1 MSSLKLFSI
10 LYYLTQIDS
19 KLLCFCSV
27 IDHRW
32 GQNVVRTSVTHSA
45 APCMP
50 LFCSY
55 HILTSSVIY
64 YWTYARQLGIYLLNI
79 KSMVMI
85 FMNSSSHFDSH
96 PILSWFTFCS
106 WKWLC
111 YQHVPVY
118 VLQFMSRGF
127 EQASYP
133 CDFHIGAKV
142 SGCFIVVKMINL
154 CRSFHE
160 TMEIQCSMLW
170 LKYWKVNIFLK
181 FMYSLIV
188 SLFVCLFFFI
198 ITCLFLIVCLDI

>member
-1 MSSLKLFSI
+1 MMSLLKLFSI

-19 KLLCFCSV
+19 KLSCVCSV

-32 GQNVVRTSVTHSA
+32 RPNVVRTSVTHEA

-50 LFCSY
+50 LFCSH

-64 YWTYARQLGIYLLNI
+64 YWTDARQLGIYLLNI
-79 KSMVMI
+79 KSLMMI
-85 FMNSSSHFDSH
+85 FINSSSRFGSH
-96 PILSWFTFCS
+96 SILSWFTFCS

-118 VLQFMSRGF
+118 VLQFMSWGF

-142 SGCFIVVKMINL
+142 SGCFIVVKINL
-154 CRSFHE
+154 SRSFHE

-170 LKYWKVNIFLK
+170 QKYWKVNICLK

-188 SLFVCLFFFI
+188 S
-198 ITCLFLIVCLDI
+198 